1 MARLIDA
8 DALNQ
13 KCIETKIVEVF
24 PYWKQLPFNVKSAMI
39 EYAQA
44 VKDIIQNAPTVDAQP
59 VHGRWVYHMHFE
71 DESKRDDFDVVCSHC
86 GDFLV
91 SCYDAEEAEIF
102 RRDYG
107 WCPKCGAK
115 MDGGEEHDGE

>member
-8 DALNQ
+8 DALAEEIT
-13 KCIETKIVEVF
+13 KVKRCINSGNSDYLTGYISALSGVEGLIAYQ
-24 PYWKQLPFNVKSAMI
+24 PS
-39 EYAQA
+39 
-44 VKDIIQNAPTVDAQP
+44 VDAQP
-59 VHGRWVYHMHFE
+59 VVHGRWVYHMAFD

-107 WCPKCGAK
+107 WCSKCGAK
-115 MDGGEEHDGE
+115 MDLEGAADGY